1 MKLGALDH
9 FTILTTPAKLA
20 AIEAF
25 YDTML
30 GFKAGPRP
38 DFPFPGRW
46 LYYGDKP
53 VLHLVGTLPEGGPAP
68 GGAETECIE
77 HVAFKAQDAAAF
89 RRRLAALHIA
99 YTEQKRAM
107 AGYQIFTR
115 DPAGVRVE
123 FNFDIGEAPDA

>member
-20 AIEAF
+20 AIESF
-25 YDTML
+25 YDVML

-46 LYYGDKP
+46 LYHGDKA
-53 VLHLVGTLPEGGPAP
+53 VLHLVGTLPEN
-68 GGAETECIE
+68 GAQTGARAAECIE
-77 HVAFKAQDAAAF
+77 HVAFKAEGAASF
-89 RRRLAALHIA
+89 RERLAANNIPFA
-99 YTEQKRAM
+99 EQKREM
-107 AGYQIFTR
+107 AGYQIFVR

>member
-46 LYYGDKP
+46 LYHGDKP
-53 VLHLVGTLPEGGPAP
+53 VLHLVGTLPENDAASGPRA
-68 GGAETECIE
+68 AECIE
-77 HVAFKAQDAAAF
+77 HVAFKAEGAAAF
-89 RRRLAALHIA
+89 REKLAAHHIA
-99 YTEQKRAM
+99 YTEQKRVM
-107 AGYQIFTR
+107 AGYQIFVR

-123 FNFDIGEAPDA
+123 FNFDIGESPDA